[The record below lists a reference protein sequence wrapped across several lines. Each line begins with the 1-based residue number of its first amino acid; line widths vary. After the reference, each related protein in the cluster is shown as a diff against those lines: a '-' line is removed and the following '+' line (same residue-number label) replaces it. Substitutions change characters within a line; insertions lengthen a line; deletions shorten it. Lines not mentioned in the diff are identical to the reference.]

1 MLKDKIKKKLIKK
14 RRKKHELTK
23 LTHQNSSTGHK
34 TEIIL

>member
-1 MLKDKIKKKLIKK
+1 MLKDKINKKLIKK
-14 RRKKHELTK
+14 RKKHELTK